1 MDSEYNPQT
10 IEPRR
15 QRAWEDAQLYY
26 TGDTPDKPKYYS
38 LVMFPYP
45 SGDLHM
51 GHMRNYTIGDVIAR
65 YHTMRGYTVMNPM
78 GWDAFGLPA
87 ENAAIKEGLHPQDRT
102 LANIERMKAQFFKM
116 GIRYDW
122 PREVASCLPDYYR
135 WTQWLFLLL
144 YKRGLAYRKKAA
156 ANWCPQDQTV
166 LANEQV
172 VDGRCERCGTL
183 VTKRDLEQWFFRITE
198 YAERLLTDLDG
209 LTEWPERVRTMQRN
223 WIGRS
228 VGAELDWAV
237 ADRPERVRF
246 FTTRPDTVYGATFM
260 VLAPEHPLVAA
271 LTVPA
276 QAAAVA
282 AYVAQTRRL
291 GDIERL
297 STEHEKTGVALG
309 TAVINPYTGARIP
322 IWIADYVLATY
333 GTGAIM
339 AVPGGDE
346 RDAAFAA
353 AYGLPVLPPDPPPG
367 ADLPAK
373 EAVVYRLRDWLVS
386 RQRYW
391 GPPIPIVY
399 CDRCGEVP
407 VPEDQLPVLL
417 PYAVDFQPG
426 GDSPL
431 ARDPAFVH
439 TTCPTCGGPAQRETD
454 TLDTF
459 VDSSWYFLRFCDP
472 HNAVV
477 PFDPALAA
485 RWLPV
490 DQYTGGIEHAIL
502 HLLYAR
508 FITKVLAD
516 AGWSPVGEPFR
527 RLFTQGMIT
536 KDGLKMSK
544 SRGNVVPVDGFVAT
558 HGADTG
564 RVFILFIGPPDAG
577 AEWSNAGAEG
587 AARFLARVWRLYGG
601 VDLDGGSGVG
611 GRGSDGGPGVRGQGS
626 DGDVGHAASAPSCNR
641 QSAIGNRQSADPAP
655 SPSPE
660 GRGELDG
667 AGEGSGVRGQGS
679 DDDAREE
686 TTDPASPNTQYAI
699 RNTPPADRALLRQA
713 HATIRRVT
721 DDIARFHFNTAVSA
735 AMELTNALT
744 AYREAQGV
752 TAAYTETARL
762 LLLLLAPI
770 APHITDELWQQ
781 HGGAGSIHAQPWPVA
796 DPALA
801 AADTVEL
808 IVQVNGKLRDRLTLP
823 APLDA
828 ATAQAAALASPKVAP
843 TLAGRAPRQII
854 YVPGRVVNVVV

>member
-1 MDSEYNPQT
+1 
-10 IEPRR
+10 
-15 QRAWEDAQLYY
+15 
-26 TGDTPDKPKYYS
+26 
-38 LVMFPYP
+38 
-45 SGDLHM
+45 
-51 GHMRNYTIGDVIAR
+51 
-65 YHTMRGYTVMNPM
+65 
-78 GWDAFGLPA
+78 
-87 ENAAIKEGLHPQDRT
+87 
-102 LANIERMKAQFFKM
+102 
-116 GIRYDW
+116 
-122 PREVASCLPDYYR
+122 
-135 WTQWLFLLL
+135 
-144 YKRGLAYRKKAA
+144 
-156 ANWCPQDQTV
+156 
-166 LANEQV
+166 
-172 VDGRCERCGTL
+172 
-183 VTKRDLEQWFFRITE
+183 
-198 YAERLLTDLDG
+198 
-209 LTEWPERVRTMQRN
+209 
-223 WIGRS
+223 
-228 VGAELDWAV
+228 
-237 ADRPERVRF
+237 
-246 FTTRPDTVYGATFM
+246 
-260 VLAPEHPLVAA
+260 
-271 LTVPA
+271 
-276 QAAAVA
+276 
-282 AYVAQTRRL
+282 
-291 GDIERL
+291 
-297 STEHEKTGVALG
+297 
-309 TAVINPYTGARIP
+309 VINPYTGARIP

-339 AVPGGDE
+339 GVPGGDE

-353 AYGLPVLPPDPPPG
+353 AYSLPVLPPDPPPG

-373 EAVVYRLRDWLVS
+373 DAVVYRLRDWLVS

-399 CDRCGEVP
+399 CDHCGEVA

-439 TTCPTCGGPAQRETD
+439 TTCPTCGGPARRETD

-472 HNAVV
+472 HNATA

-485 RWLPV
+485 RWMPV

-577 AEWSNAGAEG
+577 AEWSDAGAEG
-587 AARFLARVWRLYGG
+587 AARFLARVWRLYAG
-601 VDLDGGSGVG
+601 VDLREGSGV
-611 GRGSDGGPGVRGQGS
+611 RSQGSDGGMREE
-626 DGDVGHAASAPSCNR
+626 AAAPT
-641 QSAIGNRQSADPAP
+641 PH
-655 SPSPE
+655 PSPE

-667 AGEGSGVRGQGS
+667 ISAS
-679 DDDAREE
+679 
-686 TTDPASPNTQYAI
+686 SPNPQSAIRNPQSAAPTPGPSPEGRGERDEAGDPSSRDTQYAI
-699 RNTPPADRALLRQA
+699 GNAPPAERALLRQA

-744 AYREAQGV
+744 AYREAGGV
-752 TAAYTETARL
+752 TAAYTEAARA

-770 APHITDELWQQ
+770 APHITEELWHRQ
-781 HGGAGSIHAQPWPVA
+781 GGAGSIHAQPWPVA

-843 TLAGRAPRQII
+843 TLAGRPPRQVI
-854 YVPGRVVNVVV
+854 YVPGRVVNVVI

>member
-1 MDSEYNPQT
+1 MDSEYNPQA

-15 QRAWEDAQLYY
+15 QRAWDDAQLYY

-65 YHTMRGYTVMNPM
+65 YHTMRGYTVLNPM

-102 LANIERMKAQFFKM
+102 LANIARMKEQFAKM

-122 PREVASCLPDYYR
+122 PREIASCLPDYYR

-144 YKRGLAYRKKAA
+144 YRRGLAYRKQAA
-156 ANWCPQDQTV
+156 VNWCPQDQTV

-183 VTKRDLEQWFFRITE
+183 VTKRDLAQWFFRITA
-198 YAERLLTDLDG
+198 YAERLLTDLDL

-228 VGAELDWAV
+228 VGAELEWAV
-237 ADRPERVRF
+237 ADRPERIRF

-297 STEHEKTGVALG
+297 STEHAKTGVALG
-309 TAVINPYTGARIP
+309 TAVINPFTGARIP

-333 GTGAIM
+333 GSGAIM

-353 AYGLPVLPPDPPPG
+353 QYGLPVLPPDPPPG
-367 ADLPAK
+367 ATLPAK
-373 EAVVYRLRDWLVS
+373 DAVVYRLRDWLVS

-399 CDRCGEVP
+399 CDRCGEVA

-439 TTCPTCGGPAQRETD
+439 TTCPTCGGPARRETD

-459 VDSSWYFLRFCDP
+459 VDSAWYFLRFCDP
-472 HNAVV
+472 HNAAA

-485 RWLPV
+485 RWMPV

-516 AGWSPVGEPFR
+516 AGWSPVDEPFR

-544 SRGNVVPVDGFVAT
+544 SRGNVVPVDSFVAA

-564 RVFILFIGPPDAG
+564 RVFILFIGPPEAG
-577 AEWSNAGAEG
+577 AEWNAAGVEG
-587 AARFLARVWRLYGG
+587 ATRFLARVWRLYAG
-601 VDLDGGSGVG
+601 VDL
-611 GRGSDGGPGVRGQGS
+611 
-626 DGDVGHAASAPSCNR
+626 
-641 QSAIGNRQSADPAP
+641 
-655 SPSPE
+655 
-660 GRGELDG
+660 G
-667 AGEGSGVRGQGS
+667 AGSGVRGQGS
-679 DDDAREE
+679 DDTEAGK
-686 TTDPASPNTQYAI
+686 AGVTQHSEF
-699 RNTPPADRALLRQA
+699 RTQNSSLLRQA
-713 HATIRRVT
+713 HATIQRVT

-744 AYREAQGV
+744 AYREAHGV
-752 TAAYTETARL
+752 TAAYSEAARL

-770 APHITDELWQQ
+770 APHITDELWLR

-796 DPALA
+796 DPALTA
-801 AADTVEL
+801 AATVEL
-808 IVQVNGKLRDRLTLP
+808 IVQVNGKLRDRLTLS

-843 TLAGRAPRQII
+843 ILAGRTPRQII

>member
-1 MDSEYNPQT
+1 MDTEYNPQT
-10 IEPRR
+10 IEPRW

-26 TGDTPDKPKYYS
+26 TGDAPDKPKYYS

-102 LANIERMKAQFFKM
+102 LANISRMKEQFFKM

-156 ANWCPQDQTV
+156 ANWCPKDQTV

-183 VTKRDLEQWFFRITE
+183 VTKRDLEQWFFRITS

-237 ADRPERVRF
+237 ADRPERIRF

-260 VLAPEHPLVAA
+260 VLAPEHPLVGA

-282 AYVAQTRRL
+282 AYVEQTRRL

-297 STEHEKTGVALG
+297 ATDHAKTGVALG
-309 TAVINPYTGARIP
+309 TEVINPYTGAHIP
-322 IWIADYVLATY
+322 IYIADYVLATY

-353 AYGLPVLPPDPPPG
+353 AYGLPMLPPDPPPG
-367 ADLPAK
+367 ADLPPK
-373 EAVVYRLRDWLVS
+373 DAVVYRLRDWLVS

-399 CDRCGEVP
+399 CDRCGEVA

-439 TTCPTCGGPAQRETD
+439 TTCPTCGGPARRETD

-472 HNAVV
+472 HNASA
-477 PFDPALAA
+477 PFDPVLAA
-485 RWLPV
+485 RWMPV

-527 RLFTQGMIT
+527 RLFTQGMIN
-536 KDGLKMSK
+536 KDGFKMSK

-577 AEWSNAGAEG
+577 AEWSDAGAEG
-587 AARFLARVWRLYGG
+587 AARFLARVWRLYAG
-601 VDLDGGSGVG
+601 VDLSA
-611 GRGSDGGPGVRGQGS
+611 GPGVRGQGS
-626 DGDVGHAASAPSCNR
+626 EDGVP
-641 QSAIGNRQSADPAP
+641 
-655 SPSPE
+655 
-660 GRGELDG
+660 DG
-667 AGEGSGVRGQGS
+667 A
-679 DDDAREE
+679 
-686 TTDPASPNTQYAI
+686 TDPSSPNTQYAI
-699 RNTPPADRALLRQA
+699 RNTPPAERALLRQA
-713 HATIRRVT
+713 HATIRRMT

-744 AYREAQGV
+744 AYREAWGV
-752 TAAYTETARL
+752 TAAYTEAARA

-770 APHITDELWQQ
+770 APHITEELWHRQ
-781 HGGAGSIHAQPWPVA
+781 GGAGSIHAQPWPVA
-796 DPALA
+796 DPVLA
-801 AADTVEL
+801 AADMVEL

-843 TLAGRAPRQII
+843 TLAGRPPRQII